1 MSKKKVI
8 VVIPALFLVI
18 ILAIYIFKEIEY
30 RAIKKGVDIYINA
43 VMDKKFEVIYEY
55 HMHSQKRIAV
65 AMKSPQTTESH
76 LKAIYEEQK
85 ALFEQAQPTQNLKEF
100 WSEKYLFVRGM
111 KYKIIDINMIEDVEN
126 PSLPIRERIDALV
139 EIDMEYSDKETA
151 PDFGGKLKKVTY
163 LIKMVYSRNIMR
175 TETLKPQNRMW
186 LFKAISMKEGSLQY

>member
-8 VVIPALFLVI
+8 VAISSLLLI
-18 ILAIYIFKEIEY
+18 IISAIYIFKEIEY

-111 KYKIIDINMIEDVEN
+111 KYKIIGINMIEDVEN

-163 LIKMVYSRNIMR
+163 LIKMVHSRNIMR
-175 TETLKPQNRMW
+175 TETLKSQNRMW